1 MKKSPVIIAGTI
13 SAVLAA
19 SLWGGLFGVWRDKLD
34 DLLFTTKPASTEI
47 VIVAIDEAS
56 LQSIGQWPWPR
67 AVFGRA
73 INSLSSADMIGID
86 VNFKEKSGRGDADD
100 DYLASALHDSNGK
113 VVLSSEIGSDGG
125 LILPLEKFAAN
136 SSHGPTNVIVS
147 PDGVVRRVRF
157 EQNGYPG
164 FSWRIA
170 MMRFIDSLGLPMRSA
185 EPVRINYRGAGGT
198 FTVLSFK
205 DVLEN
210 KIPGDFSKDKIVLIG
225 VTAVDLH
232 DYHQTPFGIMSGIEL
247 QANAVQTI
255 IDGAIFWSSDV
266 VDILAVILLAI
277 LVTILAFRIKSFAKL
292 GLSVIAVLAGYNLIV
307 FLSFDKFFILDLF
320 YPNLAVVLSVVVSVT
335 FQYITTHKEKK
346 FIQDSF
352 SRYLAPQVVNELIK
366 NPSRL
371 RLGGERRNMT
381 TLFSDIRGFT
391 TISEKMSPEQLTKF
405 INRYFTVMTQI
416 VFDHGGVIDKY
427 IGDAVMA
434 FWGAPLNDD
443 KHALHGILTAL
454 GMMAGLREFNR
465 ESERLGEPIIDIGI
479 GVNSGYVTVG
489 NMGSER
495 RFNYT
500 VLGDNV
506 NLASRLEGLNKTYA
520 TNVIVSQATIGML
533 REEDIKK
540 YSIVVRELGEVQV
553 KGKEVTTKIYE
564 IKSSVR

>member
-533 REEDIKK
+533 SEEDIKK

>member
-533 REEDIKK
+533 SEEDIKK
-540 YSIVVRELGEVQV
+540 YSIVVRELGEAQV
-553 KGKEVTTKIYE
+553 KGKEFATKIYE
-564 IKSSVR
+564 IKSSV